1 MEPFFST
8 SELSVGYNGKP
19 LIHDI
24 EMRLAKGRILAL
36 IGPNGS
42 GKSTILKTITKYLTS
57 LHGTVFIGG
66 RELSAMT
73 SGELARQVSVVLT
86 TRMKTECLTCED
98 VVETG
103 RYPYTGKLG
112 ILSPQDHIAVEN
124 AMALVHATELRNQNF
139 MQISDGQRQRV
150 LLARA
155 IAQEPEIIVLDEPT
169 TFLDIHYKLELMGIL
184 QMLAR
189 DKGIAVIVSLHE
201 LDMAQR
207 IADDVLCVKGET
219 IADYGAAEDIFRE
232 DLIRDLYDLD
242 NGSFNP
248 LFGSLEMAKPTGEP
262 RLFVIAG
269 GGTGIS
275 VYRMLQKKR
284 IPFITGILHEN
295 DVDYQVAKALASEV
309 IAECAFQSIT
319 DETFHIACDKL
330 ATCTEVQNCLT
341 EYGEM
346 NRHNEALY
354 KKALQNG
361 CTSVSYIG
369 DNLNQYGK

>member
-1 MEPFFST
+1 MEAFFST

-24 EMRLAKGRILAL
+24 EMRLAKGRILTL

-42 GKSTILKTITKYLTS
+42 GKSTILKTITKYLES

-66 RELSAMT
+66 RALSAMT
-73 SGELARQVSVVLT
+73 SGELAQQVSVVLT
-86 TRMKTECLTCED
+86 ARMKTERMTCED

-112 ILSPQDHIAVEN
+112 ILSTRDHVAVEN
-124 AMALVHATELRNQNF
+124 AMALVHATALRDQSF

-155 IAQEPEIIVLDEPT
+155 IAQEPQIIVLDEPT
-169 TFLDIHYKLELMGIL
+169 TFLDIHYKLELMDIL
-184 QMLAR
+184 RMLAR
-189 DKGIAVIVSLHE
+189 DKGIAVIVSLLE
-201 LDMAQR
+201 LDMAER
-207 IADDVLCVKGET
+207 IADDVRCVKGET
-219 IADYGAAEDIFRE
+219 IAHYGAAEDIFQE
-232 DLIRDLYDLD
+232 DLIHELYDLD

-269 GGTGIS
+269 GGTGIPA
-275 VYRMLQKKR
+275 YRLLQQRR

-295 DVDYQVAKALASEV
+295 DVDYQVDKALASEV
-309 IAECAFQSIT
+309 IAERAFQSIS
-319 DETFHIACDKL
+319 DGTFQLACDKL
-330 ATCTEVQNCLT
+330 GDCTAVLNCLD

-346 NRHNEALY
+346 NLRNKVLLE
-354 KKALQNG
+354 KALTRG
-361 CTSVSYIG
+361 CRKIRLSATT
-369 DNLNQYGK
+369 